1 MMIVGAAAV
10 VVIVASIILISLTSS
25 IDDMPSRD
33 LDHELAKES
42 ETLTQELG
50 VSNIMVA
57 SYENIQAIS
66 YEFEIPVD
74 WQLQPS
80 DALSGSMV
88 DAIIMEAANGRIY
101 DSAFHDYAEPE
112 SLETH
117 LVPTSIQLFTAKSDL
132 TQEEYGNVMF
142 EIASLIGSVAGM
154 DLRLIDSRQDSLGG
168 MSAVTLEYVLVDV
181 TDSGLPT
188 IKMVETT
195 TTIDSMVYSISY
207 MAELDDYDAFLHH
220 YQNAVKTFRFK

>member
-1 MMIVGAAAV
+1 MMIVVAATV

-42 ETLTQELG
+42 ETFTQELG

-57 SYENIQAIS
+57 SYEDVQAIS
-66 YEFEIPVD
+66 YEFEIPAD

-88 DAIIMEAANGRIY
+88 DAIITEATNGRIY